1 MSRAAAHY
9 ILSIAA
15 LAHPCA
21 SQGPHAQRGDA
32 TAANATDHRH
42 RGRDVGNALAEVVA

>member
-1 MSRAAAHY
+1 MSREAAHD

-21 SQGPHAQRGDA
+21 SQGPRAAGMRPSRIA
-32 TAANATDHRH
+32 ASRRRRTAAVWR
-42 RGRDVGNALAEVVA
+42 ALKEAAV